1 MKNRIDDLALCRQ
14 TNARLNRRC
23 QQLESVIAKNK
34 YYSYAWDEGYE
45 AGKKSER
52 EVAENR
58 LIQYKVSTRRLLKE
72 LRENIIDAY
81 NLMMEDDDEDLSEEI
96 RSKIHQTEVEV

>member
-1 MKNRIDDLALCRQ
+1 MKRQFTLEYWIDD
-14 TNARLNRRC
+14 NFY
-23 QQLESVIAKNK
+23 V
-34 YYSYAWDEGYE
+34 
-45 AGKKSER
+45 GKLK
-52 EVAENR
+52 EVPGIFSQGR
-58 LIQYKVSTRRLLKE
+58 TLKE